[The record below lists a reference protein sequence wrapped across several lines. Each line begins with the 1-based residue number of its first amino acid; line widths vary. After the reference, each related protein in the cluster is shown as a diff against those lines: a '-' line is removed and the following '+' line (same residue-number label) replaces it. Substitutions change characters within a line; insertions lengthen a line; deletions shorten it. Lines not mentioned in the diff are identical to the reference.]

1 MDKFFKA
8 IGRFFKGIWDWIK
21 STAWVQPLLIVV
33 IVFAVIFS
41 FSSSS
46 PLMKWIKSLSN
57 SDTTGQFF
65 DKHEKIAFHDLY
77 KDIYSDTPMYQCEEG
92 KRPDG
97 SKAGTVLNSDKYDG
111 YTYVVFIN
119 ADTSESYFKTF
130 YNNTLKT
137 KEERSHFYVI
147 DFRDDK
153 NLKSDFQNTK
163 DGWKLYNDSG
173 AVYYNYLLTNLYDF
187 YISDEYESF
196 NSKFNE
202 KYHYNAK
209 FSEEWTLSST
219 TKNDA
224 VNDLKFPLI
233 CKYQGEKLI
242 DFRFCNDF
250 SGNYDGK
257 DAPTVLNNFHEGI

>member
-46 PLMKWIKSLSN
+46 PLMKWIKGLSN
-57 SDTTGQFF
+57 TDTTGEFYDQH
-65 DKHEKIAFHDLY
+65 KKIAFHDLY
-77 KDIYSDTPMYQCEEG
+77 KDIYSDTPMYQCEVG

-97 SKAGTVLNSDKYDG
+97 SKAGTALNLEKYDG
-111 YTYVVFIN
+111 YTYVLFIN
-119 ADTSESYFKTF
+119 SDTNESSFKTF
-130 YNNTLKT
+130 YNNTLS
-137 KEERSHFYVI
+137 KEEKSHFYVI
-147 DFRDDK
+147 DFRKDENK
-153 NLKSDFQNTK
+153 KSDFQDTK
-163 DGWKLYNDSG
+163 DGWKAYDDSG
-173 AVYYNYLLTNLYDF
+173 AVYYNYLLNNLYEF
-187 YISDEYESF
+187 YISSEYESF
-196 NSKFNE
+196 NSSFNE

-209 FSEEWTLSST
+209 FAEEWTIQST

-224 VNDLKFPLI
+224 VNDLKFPII
-233 CKYQGEKLI
+233 CKYKGETLI

-250 SGNYDGK
+250 SGNYDGN